1 MGEVKQ
7 RRVLVILGAVALAMT
22 LLNALKPL
30 HIDDPFIHD
39 VASRIVETPAD
50 PYGFDIFWTQWPQ
63 PVFEELTP
71 PVVPYWWSIAMG
83 AFGDRPFVWKLWMYP
98 FALLFCIALHSVLR
112 RFAPEIA
119 LPLVLMT
126 AGSPGFLPSINFMQD
141 VPALALGLTGL
152 ALYLRAAERGRIPLA
167 IGAGLV
173 CALAAQ
179 TKFTA
184 LTVPVVILAH
194 GLIFRRRNLALAT
207 VATAAI
213 LFCGW
218 EGWMTLRYGQ
228 GMFAGQLGSDLFW
241 YRRSAMFLPLIRLVG
256 ALAPLVAVVAA
267 GAAGIRGSARVGSVA
282 VVAGFASLT
291 LAPLGAPLFTLFGII
306 CGLIFAAVAARILSV
321 GADRTAWFVVL
332 WVMIE
337 VAGFFATAPF
347 PAVRRVLALLVALSV
362 MVGYFAS
369 RRSEKLR
376 FGGGVVWPVAA
387 SVLLGLAVFSVDR
400 LEATAQ
406 RDAAIVTADRVR
418 AGEPD
423 ARIWFL
429 GHWGF
434 QYYAARA
441 GMHPVIPDSSLL
453 ASGDWLVVPG
463 RVHLQEVRVG
473 EDQVSRVDVLDIE
486 DRWPLATNL
495 GFYGGS
501 TPLDHLDGPRQQVQ
515 IFRVRKSFV
524 PRTSWS
530 ATMLAQWVGASS
542 GRTAA
547 AAVPALVRFLNE
559 GRTADRRLAAQT
571 LVELGP
577 GAAAATPALTA
588 ALSDA
593 DPEVRRWSAEAL
605 RRIGQD
611 ALGQVAPL

>member
-1 MGEVKQ
+1 MGGEKQ
-7 RRVLVILGAVALAMT
+7 RGVLWILAAVALAMT

-39 VASRIVETPAD
+39 VAEHIVEAPLD
-50 PYGFDIFWTQWPQ
+50 PYGFDIFWMQWPQ

-83 AFGDRPFVWKLWMYP
+83 VFGDRPFVWKLWMYP
-98 FALLFCIALHSVLR
+98 FALLFCVALYSVLR
-112 RFAPEIA
+112 RFTPDIA

-126 AGSPGFLPSINFMQD
+126 AGSPAILPSINFMQD
-141 VPALALGLTGL
+141 IPALALGLSGL

-167 IGAGLV
+167 IASGLV

-184 LTVPVVILAH
+184 LTVPMVILVH
-194 GLIFRRRNLALAT
+194 GAIFRRRGLALTTVLAAT
-207 VATAAI
+207 LLFAA
-213 LFCGW
+213 W
-218 EGWMTLRYGQ
+218 EGWMTLKYGQ
-228 GMFAGQLGSDLFW
+228 GMFAGQLGSDLYW
-241 YRRSAMFLPLIRLVG
+241 YRRSAMLVPLIRLLG
-256 ALAPLVAVVAA
+256 ALAPLLAVVAA
-267 GAAGIRGSARVGSVA
+267 AAAGLRWSAPVGSVA
-282 VVAGFASLT
+282 VVACFAGLT
-291 LAPLGAPLFTLFGII
+291 MVPMAAPLYTLFGVIG
-306 CGLIFAAVAARILSV
+306 GLVLAAVAVHLLTV
-321 GADRTAWFVVL
+321 GGDRSSWFVVL

-337 VAGFFATAPF
+337 VVGFFATAPF
-347 PAVRRVLALLVALSV
+347 PAVRRVLGLLVALTV

-369 RRSEKLR
+369 RRTEKLR
-376 FGGGVVWPVAA
+376 LGGGMVWPVAA

-406 RDAAIVTADRVR
+406 RDAANVAAERVR
-418 AGEPD
+418 TDDPG
-423 ARIWFL
+423 ARIWYL

-434 QYYAARA
+434 QFYAGRA

-463 RVHLQEVRVG
+463 RVHLQEVSVG
-473 EDQVSRVDVLDIE
+473 EDVVGRVDVVDIE

-501 TPLDHLDGPRQQVQ
+501 TPLVHHEGPRQRVQ

-524 PRTSWS
+524 PRTSWTP
-530 ATMLAQWVGASS
+530 TMLNQWVMASS

-547 AAVPALVRFLNE
+547 AAVPALVRYLNE
-559 GRTADRRLAAQT
+559 GGTADRRLAART
-571 LVELGP
+571 LVEIGP
-577 GAAAATPALTA
+577 GAEAAAPALSA
-588 ALSDA
+588 AMSDA
-593 DPEVRRWSAEAL
+593 DPEVRRWAAEAL
-605 RRIGQD
+605 RRIGEGT
-611 ALGQVAPL
+611 LGPAAPL